1 MIQHKNRSGSI
12 LLFLSVFL
20 SGFALAAVFFVYW
33 HQQAQFVQLSRI
45 CERLAETEPEMK
57 QSLLQVLKQYRDGA
71 GWTNKESGF
80 LLSYGYKPADFRVN
94 GQTGLWLI
102 IGVLFLVG
110 SLCLL
115 FLFFLSG
122 RQKRRR
128 IGELTGYLEQ
138 VNRQGAAN
146 LIRQKEDDFSML
158 QDEIY
163 KTVTS
168 LHQTKEA
175 ALEAKKNYGD
185 NLANIAHQLKTPITA
200 ASLSLQLLKEK
211 EPSEY
216 VEQVLWQLERL
227 SVLEE
232 GLLRLSRIDSGSL
245 ELEQKQVDIYTV
257 LNLAADNLGELLEKK
272 QVTVDIPEHGCI
284 SICGDMEWTMEAF
297 LNLLKNCMEHSE
309 PGGTIHCDYARNPL
323 YTEILVWDEGEGF
336 AKEDLPKLFQR
347 FYRGKN
353 AKEGG
358 IGIGLALARSVFELQ
373 NGVISARN
381 LPDGGALFE
390 VRFYSH

>member
-20 SGFALAAVFFVYW
+20 AGFALAAAFFVYR
-33 HQQAQFVQLSRI
+33 HQQAQFLQLSQI

-57 QSLLQVLKQYRDGA
+57 QSLLQVLKQYRDRA

-80 LLSYGYKPADFRVN
+80 LLLYGYKPADFRIN

-102 IGVLFLVG
+102 IGVSFLAG

-128 IGELTGYLEQ
+128 IEELTGYLEQ

-146 LIRQKEDDFSML
+146 LIQQKEDDFSML

-163 KTVTS
+163 KTVTA
-168 LHQTKEA
+168 LNQTKEA

-211 EPSEY
+211 EPSVY

-245 ELEQKQVDIYTV
+245 NLEQKQVDIYTV
-257 LNLAADNLGELLEKK
+257 LNLAADNLSELLEKK

-373 NGVISARN
+373 NGVVSARN